1 MRTEWLCKAP
11 LFLLLILIS
20 ITPLQGKPTE
30 QVFVIPVDGEINKG
44 LVYLIRRGIKEAEAS
59 NAKAIILN
67 MNTNGGR
74 LDATE
79 DIMEELSHT
88 SVGTITFV
96 DRKAF
101 SAGAFIA
108 VATQHIYMAP
118 GSVIGAATPV
128 MLGPRGAREIS
139 ESFEEKITSATRALI
154 RTAAKRNNHPVKIV
168 EAMVD
173 KDVEIPNLIS
183 KGKLLTLTDEEAAE
197 KKVGLSDGTVSSLE
211 ELLQKQGLAGA
222 EIVKL
227 KPLWS
232 ESLAIFLTNSIVSGL
247 LMMLGLLGL
256 YIEFKTPGFGLPGIL
271 GILALALFFWGHHVA
286 GLAGFE
292 ELIILSL
299 GLFLLAVE
307 IFVIPGFGITGL
319 VGILAIFLAI
329 LMSMVRHIPGTPIIP
344 DFAKLTQPL
353 ISMTIGVLGSFLG
366 GIFIFRF
373 MPKTSA
379 GYRIILTAD
388 EKRDAGYAA
397 TSKPLERLIGQEGVA
412 ITKLRPAGKAKF
424 GEEIIVVVT
433 EGDFLEQGCRIRVLK
448 VEGGR
453 VVVAA
458 AREEKV

>member
-59 NAKAIILN
+59 NARAIILN

-388 EKRDAGYAA
+388 EKRAAGYAA